1 LTVEEMAKDQEK
13 DLQSLDLGSL
23 YPKAADATPTKDR
36 VADEPESPL
45 TEGLKKI
52 GKVALAPIDLTGLV
66 LRKTGSSARNLL
78 AEFNGEA
85 EQKRKEKAA
94 AAAMALQKVQRGN
107 SGRAEA
113 RAKKIEESIA
123 SAARV
128 DAAESA
134 VALAM
139 ERRSSISE
147 VSGSKSIAFIFLL
160 APIVLALALL
170 LGGFGS
176 SAFAEGLTELL
187 YGKEEPVVEVRK
199 DIFNIFGLLKK

>member
-1 LTVEEMAKDQEK
+1 
-13 DLQSLDLGSL
+13 
-23 YPKAADATPTKDR
+23 
-36 VADEPESPL
+36 
-45 TEGLKKI
+45 
-52 GKVALAPIDLTGLV
+52 
-66 LRKTGSSARNLL
+66 
-78 AEFNGEA
+78 
-85 EQKRKEKAA
+85 
-94 AAAMALQKVQRGN
+94 
-107 SGRAEA
+107 
-113 RAKKIEESIA
+113 
-123 SAARV
+123 
-128 DAAESA
+128 
-134 VALAM
+134 LAM